1 MRALPA
7 WCANRAGRDLIAAII
22 VEQPTYR
29 IIPASL
35 LACSVPTRR
44 YDGTN
49 AARLRKMHENALNA
63 ACEAM
68 DDADGTPAYKAA
80 HADFAAIARV
90 DADALIERV
99 LGEAAVERSAA
110 A

>member
-1 MRALPA
+1 MRLPQ
-7 WCANRAGRDLIAAII
+7 WANNTAGRECIAAILA
-22 VEQPTYR
+22 EQPTYR
-29 IIPASL
+29 IRPASYM
-35 LACSVPTRR
+35 ACSTASRR
-44 YDGTN
+44 YDGPN
-49 AARLRKMHENALNA
+49 AAKLRKMHENALNA

>member
-1 MRALPA
+1 MSALPA
-7 WCANRAGRDLIAAII
+7 WCANRAGRELIAAII
-22 VEQPTYR
+22 AEQPSYR
-29 IIPASL
+29 IVPASL

-68 DDADGTPAYKAA
+68 DEADGTPAYKAA
-80 HADFAAIARV
+80 HADFAAIARE
-90 DADALIERV
+90 DADSLIKRLLLEQTIEHRRV
-99 LGEAAVERSAA
+99 A
-110 A
+110 